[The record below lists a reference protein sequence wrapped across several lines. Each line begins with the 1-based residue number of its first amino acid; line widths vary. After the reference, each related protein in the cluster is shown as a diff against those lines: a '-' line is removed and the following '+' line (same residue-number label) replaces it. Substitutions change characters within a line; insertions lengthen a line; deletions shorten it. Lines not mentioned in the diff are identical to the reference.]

1 MENNDSVAF
10 IAKIKEIYP
19 IPNADNIELVKINGW
34 TSVVQ
39 KGIHKIDDLVL
50 CLTTD
55 AVIPEELGTKWGV
68 INYLRKGNRVRTVR
82 LKGSYSE
89 CILIPKCDIFINSED
104 KYNSNM
110 ISEGDDLMKLSGI
123 YKYEP
128 PIREEQL
135 PGGKKIR
142 FSQNPNFHV
151 YYKFPNAKNVPNMFN
166 ESDQVVVTR
175 KIHGSNA
182 RYGIVKKTK
191 ISVLDHLKKF
201 FGFKFAYYEYVYG
214 SHNVQKADD
223 SEGYYATNHW
233 KEVDHKYDIK
243 GKLWQ
248 LFKDQIDHLDKFEN
262 IIIYG
267 EIYGKGIQ
275 GDKYNYGLDHV
286 DLVLFDVEIDGKY
299 MDNSYK
305 LHLFSKLNIF
315 PVETLYTGPYN
326 SQLLTKWNNDLMENE
341 IPHEG
346 VVISCP
352 SGDRSKIMKVVSP
365 LYTMASEKYNIPD
378 SH

>member
-34 TSVVQ
+34 SSIVQ

-55 AVIPEELGTKWGV
+55 AVIPEELATKWGV

-82 LKGSYSE
+82 LKGTYSE
-89 CILIPKCDIFINSED
+89 CILIPLSDLDFSTEIWRDGE
-104 KYNSNM
+104 
-110 ISEGDDLMKLSGI
+110 DLMNILNI
-123 YKYEP
+123 HKYEP
-128 PIREEQL
+128 PMVEERL

-151 YYKFPNAKNVPNMFN
+151 YYKFPNAKNVPNMFQDGDLVN
-166 ESDQVVVTR
+166 VTR

-182 RYGIVKKTK
+182 RYGIVKKNK
-191 ISVLDHLKKF
+191 ITVLDHLKKF
-201 FGFKFAYYEYVYG
+201 FGFKYAYYEYVYG
-214 SHNVQKADD
+214 SHHQQKADD
-223 SEGYYATNHW
+223 SPGYYATNHW

-248 LFKDQIDHLDKFEN
+248 LFKDQIQHENKFDN
-262 IIIYG
+262 IIVYG

-286 DLVLFDVEIDGKY
+286 DFKGFDIEIDGKY
-299 MDNSYK
+299 IDNASK
-305 LHLFSKLNIF
+305 INIFSILHLPI
-315 PVETLYTGPYN
+315 VDTLYTGPYDPT
-326 SQLLTKWNNDLMENE
+326 LLTKWNNDLMENE
-341 IPHEG
+341 LPHEG

-352 SGDRSKIMKVVSP
+352 TGDRSKIMKVVSP